1 MTLTGSVHKLIGCI
15 FLFHG
20 SMVNW
25 RGAKLSTK
33 TLADELETGTEV
45 YGFDAIRGVQA
56 GREFYVAMCPLN
68 IIPKLFVFNDH
79 ELPAEIRAQRT
90 LRETRIP
97 KITNYIINN
106 PKDYLFSSLTASVDG
121 KMRFSPSPALGEDG
135 KLGRLYISMNS
146 KLLINDGQHRRK
158 AIEEALKIMPE
169 LGNDAISVVFFGDKG
184 LKRSQQMFADLNKH
198 AVKPT
203 TSLGILYDHR
213 DTYSTFIVK
222 LANEVEMFRD
232 RVELEK
238 TTISNRSTKFLTL
251 SGISEATKHLL
262 SNNTKMISE
271 EQEKFVVEYW
281 NEVARN
287 IPEWNLLLEK
297 KVSAGELRKN
307 FVHSHSNLLSTLGII
322 GAFLLKNYPNEWKE
336 KLKGLRKIGWSRN
349 DKMWEGRLVIDGKML
364 KTNIGMELAANAILN

>member
-1 MTLTGSVHKLIGCI
+1 
-15 FLFHG
+15 
-20 SMVNW
+20 
-25 RGAKLSTK
+25 
-33 TLADELETGTEV
+33 
-45 YGFDAIRGVQA
+45 
-56 GREFYVAMCPLN
+56 
-68 IIPKLFVFNDH
+68 
-79 ELPAEIRAQRT
+79 
-90 LRETRIP
+90 
-97 KITNYIINN
+97 
-106 PKDYLFSSLTASVDG
+106 
-121 KMRFSPSPALGEDG
+121 
-135 KLGRLYISMNS
+135 
-146 KLLINDGQHRRK
+146 
-158 AIEEALKIMPE
+158 MPE

-213 DTYSTFIVK
+213 DAYSTFIVK

-349 DKMWEGRLVIDGKML
+349 DKMWKGRLILDGKML
-364 KTNIGMELAANAILN
+364 KTNIGMELAANAILNSLGIPLDEERKKFEELRNFTSATTDHGLLDLVGEKILLA

>member
-1 MTLTGSVHKLIGCI
+1 MKV
-15 FLFHG
+15 
-20 SMVNW
+20 
-25 RGAKLSTK
+25 
-33 TLADELETGTEV
+33 
-45 YGFDAIRGVQA
+45 
-56 GREFYVAMCPLN
+56 
-68 IIPKLFVFNDH
+68 
-79 ELPAEIRAQRT
+79 
-90 LRETRIP
+90 
-97 KITNYIINN
+97 
-106 PKDYLFSSLTASVDG
+106 
-121 KMRFSPSPALGEDG
+121 
-135 KLGRLYISMNS
+135 
-146 KLLINDGQHRRK
+146 
-158 AIEEALKIMPE
+158 MPE
-169 LGNDAISVVFFGDKG
+169 LGSETISVVFFADKG

-213 DTYSTFIVK
+213 DAYSTFIVK

-238 TTISNRSTKFLTL
+238 TSISNRSTKFLTL

-271 EQEKFVVEYW
+271 EQEKFVIEFW

-364 KTNIGMELAANAILN
+364 KTNIGMELAANAILNSLEIPLDEERKKFEKNV

>member
-1 MTLTGSVHKLIGCI
+1 MS
-15 FLFHG
+15 
-20 SMVNW
+20 
-25 RGAKLSTK
+25 K
-33 TLADELETGTEV
+33 TLADELETGAEV

-56 GREFYVAMCPLN
+56 GREFYVAMCPMN
-68 IIPKLFVFNDH
+68 IIPKLFVFNEYD
-79 ELPAEIRAQRT
+79 LPAEIRAQRT

-97 KITNYIINN
+97 RITNYIVNN

-158 AIEEALKIMPE
+158 AIEEAMKVMPE
-169 LGNDAISVVFFGDKG
+169 LGSETISVVFFADKG

-213 DTYSTFIVK
+213 DSYSTFIVK
-222 LANEVEMFRD
+222 LANESEIFRE

-238 TTISNRSTKFLTL
+238 TSISNRSTKFFTL

-262 SNNTKMISE
+262 SNNTKIISN
-271 EQEKFVVEYW
+271 EQEKFVIEFW
-281 NEVARN
+281 DEVARN

-307 FVHSHSNLLSTLGII
+307 FVHSHSNLLSTLGIV
-322 GAFLLKNYPNEWKE
+322 GAVLLEKYPNEWKE
-336 KLKGLRKIGWSRN
+336 KLKGLRDIDWTRT
-349 DKMWEGRLVIDGKML
+349 DKMWKGRLVLDGKML
-364 KTNIGMELAANAILN
+364 KTKIGMQLAANSILNSFGIPLDEERKKFEQND